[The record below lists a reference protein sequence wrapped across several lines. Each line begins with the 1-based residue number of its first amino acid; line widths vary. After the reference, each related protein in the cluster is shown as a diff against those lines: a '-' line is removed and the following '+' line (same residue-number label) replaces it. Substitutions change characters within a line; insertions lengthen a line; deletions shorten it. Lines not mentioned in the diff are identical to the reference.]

1 MNGSEP
7 VGNATFEE
15 VAQLMPFSEE
25 GLLARL
31 GASALGESLGFGPA
45 DFGRYVR
52 IGRRWLESHAG
63 TLRDLLCLS
72 PTVLAARQMTA
83 GDDAVLAAAI
93 ADVLLGIFDLPTAAT
108 AALLLT
114 RRGIDTLC
122 ANG

>member
-1 MNGSEP
+1 MLQTLHAGRSFIQDIVSLTPPTTPNQIHPNETPSSP
-7 VGNATFEE
+7 ALT
-15 VAQLMPFSEE
+15 PT
-25 GLLARL
+25 
-31 GASALGESLGFGPA
+31 SALTET
-45 DFGRYVR
+45 
-52 IGRRWLESHAG
+52 HNM
-63 TLRDLLCLS
+63 CLS

-108 AALLLT
+108 AALPLT